1 LNSESPKDKHRYF
14 YDLHGG
20 YSMDLNEKKAAILF
34 AEGFNCAQSV
44 ITSHAGQFGLESE
57 IALKLSAAFGA
68 GMGRKGE
75 VCGAVT
81 GALMAIGLASGPTSA
96 DDKEAK
102 EHTYLLTRRFLDEF
116 ARQNGSILCREL
128 LSCQIDEPEGLEKAR
143 QQGLFTTICPR
154 LVDTASEILDGMLED
169 ESSLS

>member
-1 LNSESPKDKHRYF
+1 
-14 YDLHGG
+14 
-20 YSMDLNEKKAAILF
+20 MDLNEKKSADFF

-44 ITSHAGQFGLESE
+44 LTSHAAQFGLEPE
-57 IALKLSAAFGA
+57 TALKVSAAFGA

-96 DDKEAK
+96 SDKEAK
-102 EHTYLLTRRFLDEF
+102 ERTYQLAHRLLDKFT
-116 ARQNGSILCREL
+116 QKNGSILCREL
-128 LSCQIDEPEGLEKAR
+128 LGCQMDNAEELARAR

-154 LVDTASEILDGMLED
+154 LVVEASEILDKLLNEN
-169 ESSLS
+169 LS